1 MKKVIIAAVD
11 FSDGSLSALRYAVR
25 IANAISANILMVW
38 VDKLKS
44 SKSIYA
50 DAFDP
55 RLEAKKRFEEIM
67 DEYRPQLTGGKFMFK
82 IRDGKVHKEIVNQ
95 AKYHDAHLI
104 VAGTHGSSGFEEF
117 WIGSNAY
124 KIVTYAPCPV
134 ITIRRDESIE
144 TEVNNIVVPIDS
156 SRQTRQKVPFITQFA
171 KALGAKINILSLYST
186 KVETVRD
193 LVDRYT
199 EQTKEYIEE
208 RNVPYQVFSRECKNL
223 TVTTIDFAK
232 EIQADMI
239 GVMTEQESNASNLLL
254 GPYAQQ
260 MVNHSPIPVLSYH
273 NKSIYD
279 YQTKG

>member
-11 FSDGSLSALRYAVR
+11 FSDGSLSALKYAVR
-25 IANAISANILMVW
+25 VANAITANILMVW
-38 VDKLKS
+38 VEKLKS
-44 SKSIYA
+44 SKSVYS
-50 DAFDP
+50 DAYDP
-55 RLEAKKRFEEIM
+55 RLEAKKRFEDIIEKYS
-67 DEYRPQLTGGKFMFK
+67 DEFTGGKFMYK

-134 ITIRRDESIE
+134 ITIRRDEAVDKNIDSI
-144 TEVNNIVVPIDS
+144 VLPLDS
-156 SRQTRQKVPFITQFA
+156 SRQTRQKVPFTATLA
-171 KALGAKINILSLYST
+171 KALGAKINLLSLYSSKT
-186 KVETVRD
+186 ETIRD

-199 EQTKEYIEE
+199 SQTKEYLEE
-208 RNVPYQVFSRECKNL
+208 RDIPHQVFSRESKNL
-223 TVTTIDFAK
+223 TVSAIEFAK
-232 EIQADMI
+232 EIEADLI
-239 GVMTEQESNASNLLL
+239 AIMTEQETSASNLLL

-260 MVNHSPIPVLSYH
+260 MVNHSPVPVLSYH

-279 YQTKG
+279 HQAK